1 MKRMT
6 SVLAIASLLIG
17 NFALAAG
24 NGDVGSVNNPS
35 ALDTKESMERIVQN
49 AEQIGAIDALTILAD
64 LASAR
69 KANLPG
75 TSKPEMDKHAAIR
88 VSLVS
93 SINAD
98 LAAVKKEKSK
108 DCFIAMADLGR
119 NAQASGFAST
129 MRVAVDVS
137 SALFSPNEGMTLESL
152 RSGTDTYAS
161 SLKEEVV
168 RLCR

>member
-1 MKRMT
+1 MKKMT

-35 ALDTKESMERIVQN
+35 TLDTNGAMERIFQN
-49 AEQIGAIDALTILAD
+49 AQQIGGIDALTLLVD
-64 LASAR
+64 LAGAR
-69 KANLPG
+69 KVSLPG
-75 TSKPEMDKHAAIR
+75 TSKSEMEKHAINR
-88 VSLVS
+88 TSLVS
-93 SINAD
+93 SMNAD

-108 DCFIAMADLGR
+108 DCFYAMADLGR

-152 RSGTDTYAS
+152 RSGTDSYAS

-168 RLCR
+168 RICR